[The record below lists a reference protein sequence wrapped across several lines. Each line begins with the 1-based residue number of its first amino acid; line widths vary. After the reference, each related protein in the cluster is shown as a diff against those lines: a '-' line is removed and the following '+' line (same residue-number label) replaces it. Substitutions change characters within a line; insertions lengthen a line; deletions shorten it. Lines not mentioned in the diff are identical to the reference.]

1 MATRILPIVA
11 LLLLIPYSAMH
22 VTEEVNWSL
31 TDFIVMGT
39 MLTMTGIL
47 ILFIHKKAERP
58 ITRRLLFVSAVLF
71 FVLIWVELAVGIF
84 GTPFAG
90 NWIRTNYSK
99 TKNPAN
105 AGLLIE
111 CLGWGYTAEFHLIK
125 SNLTFFA
132 VPIGSVLLYH
142 ASSKFNLAFFRFIL
156 HIQSWETIFNFYN
169 INAWRALWTF
179 WLVLLFHM
187 ENYTKAGETKNP
199 AG

>member
-1 MATRILPIVA
+1 MNLFFINMATRILPIVA

-31 TDFIVMGT
+31 MDFIVMGT

-90 NWIRTNYSK
+90 N
-99 TKNPAN
+99 
-105 AGLLIE
+105 
-111 CLGWGYTAEFHLIK
+111 
-125 SNLTFFA
+125 
-132 VPIGSVLLYH
+132 
-142 ASSKFNLAFFRFIL
+142 
-156 HIQSWETIFNFYN
+156 
-169 INAWRALWTF
+169 
-179 WLVLLFHM
+179 
-187 ENYTKAGETKNP
+187 
-199 AG
+199 